1 MLSRGEVV
9 ILIDSSWSSWC
20 CVFLDATP
28 LVFLCVTC
36 VSSVLVVAWCSSWLF
51 SLAVFEA
58 PSLYRAH
65 VLSRRDRGT
74 IVLSVFGG
82 SVQLRRVR
90 CSWKCG
96 SISPVLVGFTWWRG
110 AVHEHYS
117 STVSTNIIKRT

>member
-36 VSSVLVVAWCSSWLF
+36 VSSVLAVAWCSSWLF

-82 SVQLRRVR
+82 SVQLRRVC
-90 CSWKCG
+90 CSWKRG
-96 SISPVLVGFTWWRG
+96 SFPRRWLDSPGDVKLSMNTTAVLHR
-110 AVHEHYS
+110 
-117 STVSTNIIKRT
+117 RTL